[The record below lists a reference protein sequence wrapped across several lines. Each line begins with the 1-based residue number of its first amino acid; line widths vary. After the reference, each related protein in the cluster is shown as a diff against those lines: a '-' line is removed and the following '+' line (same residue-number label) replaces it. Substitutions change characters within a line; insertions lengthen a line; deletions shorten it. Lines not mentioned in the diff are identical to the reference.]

1 MDAGWVVERSDLSRT
16 STAAHEPA
24 AVDSVLPRELPADA
38 GPGPFRRL
46 VGEAAW
52 QQLPL
57 PVQQRFD
64 RVLAPGES
72 AAFVG
77 EIAATRFTAFGRLTA
92 QLARVAGAPLPLR
105 ALERTAAA
113 VLVTE
118 DHDSGAQAWTRVYQ
132 EHGRLPQVIRS
143 MKRFAGPTGLE
154 ECVGA
159 GIGMAL
165 TVHVEQRALVIRSAQ
180 YFCRLCG
187 RRFRIPDWL
196 TPGRIEIVHREE
208 RRGRFSFTLTVTH
221 PRFGVTIQQ
230 VAFFRDV
237 C

>member
-1 MDAGWVVERSDLSRT
+1 VDAGQDSARPLQ
-16 STAAHEPA
+16 PA
-24 AVDSVLPRELPADA
+24 TNA

-46 VGEAAW
+46 LGEAAW

-77 EIAATRFTAFGRLTA
+77 EIATTRFTGFGRLTA

-118 DHDSGAQAWTRVYQ
+118 DHGVGAQAWTRIYH
-132 EHGRLPQVIRS
+132 EPGRLPQVIRS

-154 ECVGA
+154 ECVAA

-165 TVHVEQRALVIRSAQ
+165 SVHVEQRALVIRSAG
-180 YFCRLCG
+180 YFCRVHG

-196 TPGRIEIVHREE
+196 TPGRIEVVHREE
-208 RRGRFSFTLTVTH
+208 RAGRFSFTLTVTH
-221 PRFGVTIQQ
+221 ARFGVTIQQ

>member
-1 MDAGWVVERSDLSRT
+1 MDAGWVVAQLQ
-16 STAAHEPA
+16 PA
-24 AVDSVLPRELPADA
+24 ADA
-38 GPGPFRRL
+38 KPGPFRRL
-46 VGEAAW
+46 LGEAAW
-52 QQLPL
+52 MQLPR
-57 PVQQRFD
+57 PVQQRFE

-77 EIAATRFTAFGRLTA
+77 EVAATRLTAFGRLTA

-105 ALERTAAA
+105 ALEHTAAA

-118 DHDSGAQAWTRVYQ
+118 DHGAGAQDHGAGAQAWTRVY
-132 EHGRLPQVIRS
+132 EEPGRLPQVIRS

-165 TVHVEQRALVIRSAQ
+165 TVHVEQRALVIRSAG
-180 YFCRLCG
+180 YFCRIG
-187 RRFRIPDWL
+187 ARRLRIPDWL
-196 TPGRIEIVHREE
+196 TPGRIEVVHREE
-208 RRGRFSFTLTVTH
+208 RAGRFSFTLTVTH
-221 PRFGVTIQQ
+221 PVFGVTIQQ

>member
-1 MDAGWVVERSDLSRT
+1 MDTGWVVARNDISRT
-16 STAAHEPA
+16 T
-24 AVDSVLPRELPADA
+24 ADA
-38 GPGPFRRL
+38 RPGPFRRL
-46 VGEAAW
+46 LGEAAW
-52 QQLPL
+52 QQLPH

-77 EIAATRFTAFGRLTA
+77 EVAATRLTAFGRLTA
-92 QLARVAGAPLPLR
+92 QLARIVGAPLPLR

-118 DHDSGAQAWTRVYQ
+118 DHDAGAQAWTRVYD
-132 EHGRLPQVIRS
+132 EPGRLPQVIRS

-165 TVHVEQRALVIRSAQ
+165 TVHVEQRALVIRSAG
-180 YFCRLCG
+180 YFCRIG
-187 RRFRIPDWL
+187 ARRLRIPGWL
-196 TPGRIEIVHREE
+196 TPGCIEIVHREE
-208 RRGRFSFTLTVTH
+208 RAGRFSFTLTVTH
-221 PRFGVTIQQ
+221 PVFGITIQQ

>member
-1 MDAGWVVERSDLSRT
+1 MDAGQ
-16 STAAHEPA
+16 
-24 AVDSVLPRELPADA
+24 DSARPLQPVTNA
-38 GPGPFRRL
+38 GPGPFRQL
-46 VGEAAW
+46 LGEAAW

-77 EIAATRFTAFGRLTA
+77 EIATTRLTAIGRLTA

-113 VLVTE
+113 VLITE
-118 DHDSGAQAWTRVYQ
+118 DHGVGAQAWTRVYH
-132 EHGRLPQVIRS
+132 EPGRLPQVIRS

-180 YFCRLCG
+180 YFCRVRG

-196 TPGRIEIVHREE
+196 TPGRIEVVHREE
-208 RRGRFSFTLTVTH
+208 RAGRFSFTLTVTH
-221 PRFGVTIQQ
+221 ALFGVTIQQ